1 MQPAAQEH
9 YKTHSGKR
17 PRPSLLRAVSSRL
30 AILLSPPFYWFSQSG
45 YNAVIVKP
53 SHQKRERERGS
64 SDGEWSDFCQESLQT
79 PGGESYLSKGVGVG
93 EMEPFLCSGP
103 LDLLVNPL
111 GARAA
116 LEFPGG

>member
-1 MQPAAQEH
+1 MNIGVHVFFSQALAAACSFQPARYSFVTAFLLVFSKWLQCC
-9 YKTHSGKR
+9 YCKTLT
-17 PRPSLLRAVSSRL
+17 PEE
-30 AILLSPPFYWFSQSG
+30 
-45 YNAVIVKP
+45 
-53 SHQKRERERGS
+53 RERERGS